1 MNSTTPATAPDTAAA
16 EAAAAEANDQMS
28 IILFSGDLDKALAA
42 FVIANGALA
51 MDTKVT
57 MFFAFWGLNVL
68 RKEDAPSPA
77 KDLLSK
83 MFGWMMPRGANRLK
97 LSKMNMGGMGTSMMK
112 YVMRKKKVYSLPQ
125 LIATARQSGVR
136 LVACTMSMDVM
147 GITKEELL
155 DGVELGGVAT
165 FIGDASQSKSTLF
178 I

>member
-1 MNSTTPATAPDTAAA
+1 MNIETTSTQTSKAATEPS
-16 EAAAAEANDQMS
+16 NDQVS

-51 MDTKVT
+51 MEMKVT

-68 RKEDAPSPA
+68 RKPESNQVG
-77 KDLLSK
+77 KDLLSR
-83 MFGWMMPRGANRLK
+83 MFGWMMPKGSTKMR
-97 LSKMNMGGMGTSMMK
+97 LSKMNFAGLGTALMK
-112 YVMRKKKVYSLPQ
+112 HVMKKKNVHSLPQ
-125 LIATARQSGVR
+125 LVESAKQNGAR

-147 GITKEELL
+147 GLKQTELL

-165 FIGDASQSKSTLF
+165 FLSEAVQSKTTLF

>member
-1 MNSTTPATAPDTAAA
+1 MNSSNPLTESQPAAPETT
-16 EAAAAEANDQMS
+16 DQMT

-57 MFFAFWGLNVL
+57 MFVAFWGLNVL
-68 RKEDAPSPA
+68 RKANAASPA
-77 KDLLSK
+77 KDLLGT
-83 MFGWMMPRGANRLK
+83 MFGWMMPKGANRLK
-97 LSKMNMGGMGTSMMK
+97 LSKMNMCGMGTRMMK
-112 YVMRKKKVYSLPQ
+112 FVMRRKKVQSLPQ
-125 LIATARQSGVR
+125 LIESARAQGIR
-136 LVACTMSMDVM
+136 FVACTMSMDVM

>member
-1 MNSTTPATAPDTAAA
+1 MNSSDPTPALSTPAPETT
-16 EAAAAEANDQMS
+16 DQMT
-28 IILFSGDLDKALAA
+28 IIMFSGDLDKALAA

-68 RKEDAPSPA
+68 RKESAPSPA
-77 KDLLSK
+77 KEFLSA
-83 MFGWMMPRGANRLK
+83 MFGWMMPKGPNRLK
-97 LSKMNMGGMGTSMMK
+97 LSKMHMCGMGTRMMK
-112 YVMRKKKVYSLPQ
+112 FVMRRKGVYSLPK
-125 LIATARQSGVR
+125 LIETAREQGIR

-147 GITKEELL
+147 GLTKEELL

-165 FIGDASQSKSTLF
+165 FIGDAMQSQSTLF

>member
-1 MNSTTPATAPDTAAA
+1 MNTTDPATVPAIAPETPVA
-16 EAAAAEANDQMS
+16 EATDQMS

-68 RKEDAPSPA
+68 RKERGPSPA
-77 KDLLSK
+77 KDVLSR
-83 MFGWMMPRGANRLK
+83 MFGWMMPRGANRLR
-97 LSKMNMGGMGTSMMK
+97 LSKMHMFGMGTRMMK
-112 YVMRKKKVYSLPQ
+112 FVMRRKNVQSLTQ
-125 LIATARQSGVR
+125 LIETARASGVR

-147 GITKEELL
+147 GLTKEELL

-165 FIGDASQSKSTLF
+165 FIGDACESKSTLF